1 MKDNDRRN
9 MPKTCGE
16 RSPPGARGL
25 SLLTPR
31 GYLSAGLPASTA
43 RPGRV
48 SICVGQPLPQI
59 PNFFGYPILDFWFP
73 GEMLYNK
80 AIMLD
85 NKANLW

>member
-9 MPKTCGE
+9 MPKHVGSDP
-16 RSPPGARGL
+16 RPAPGVSP
-25 SLLTPR
+25 SLPPR

-48 SICVGQPLPQI
+48 SICMGQPLPQI